1 MPFDLIDIEAKGEQ
15 AWRGWIAA
23 ARTRL
28 SAEKLTLS
36 LEQQLGREAV
46 AELMG
51 IYPYEADPAAYES
64 AVYAACLAVRASWAK
79 SPIGPRQR
87 D

>member
-1 MPFDLIDIEAKGEQ
+1 MPFDSIDIAAKGEQ

-23 ARTRL
+23 ACTRL

-36 LEQQLGREAV
+36 LEQQLGRESV

-51 IYPYEADPAAYES
+51 IFPYEANPAVYES
-64 AVYAACLAVRASWAK
+64 AVYAACLAVRTCWAK
-79 SPIGPRQR
+79 VARNS
-87 D
+87 